1 MKRKT
6 HEKEVRKK
14 IIKAARQLFLEQ
26 GFDNTTIR
34 QITQKAEIST
44 GTLYHFY
51 KDKEDIFFHIADET
65 FLKVIAKSLE
75 LVPDEDIYLRLVCE
89 MAIHIQSFLSNR
101 NTAELYVI
109 AYGSY
114 KISEEVMLKQHPR
127 MKAFINNKGSSLG
140 EEDLPLIS
148 LTIKGLLHA
157 LALKAMNG
165 EYLAPAEIIPQSS
178 RLILSLLA
186 LPAAEIGATI
196 SQLERLDIPKSLALK
211 IQEI

>member
-127 MKAFINNKGSSLG
+127 MKGFINNKGSSLG

-186 LPAAEIGATI
+186 VPAAEIDATI

>member
-127 MKAFINNKGSSLG
+127 MKGFINNKDSSLG

-186 LPAAEIGATI
+186 VPAAEIDATI

>member
-186 LPAAEIGATI
+186 VPAAEIDATI

-211 IQEI
+211 IHEI

>member
-6 HEKEVRKK
+6 HEREVRKK

-34 QITQKAEIST
+34 QITQKAAIST

-51 KDKEDIFFHIADET
+51 QDKEDIFFHIADET
-65 FLKVIAKSLE
+65 FLKVIAKSEE

-127 MKAFINNKGSSLG
+127 MKAFINAQGSPLK
-140 EEDLPLIS
+140 DADMPLIS

-157 LALKAMNG
+157 LALKAMNN
-165 EYLAPAEIIPQSS
+165 EYLVPSTVIAQSS

-186 LPAAEIGATI
+186 VPASEIETTI
-196 SQLERLDIPKSLALK
+196 SQLERLDIPKGLALK
-211 IQEI
+211 MQ

>member
-34 QITQKAEIST
+34 QITQKADIST

-127 MKAFINNKGSSLG
+127 MKAFINNKDSSLG
-140 EEDLPLIS
+140 EEDMPLIS

-157 LALKAMNG
+157 LALKAMHG
-165 EYLAPAEIIPQSS
+165 EYLAPAEIIPQSA

-186 LPAAEIGATI
+186 VPAAEIEATI
-196 SQLERLDIPKSLALK
+196 SQLERLDIPKGLALK
-211 IQEI
+211 IQ

>member
-6 HEKEVRKK
+6 HEKEVRKR

-34 QITQKAEIST
+34 QITQKADIST

-140 EEDLPLIS
+140 KEDLPLIS

-186 LPAAEIGATI
+186 VPAAEIDATI

>member
-127 MKAFINNKGSSLG
+127 MKAFIDHKGSSLG
-140 EEDLPLIS
+140 EKDMPLIS

-186 LPAAEIGATI
+186 VPTTEIDATI

>member
-75 LVPDEDIYLRLVCE
+75 LVPAEDIYLRLVCE

-127 MKAFINNKGSSLG
+127 MKGFINNKGSSLG

-186 LPAAEIGATI
+186 VPAAEIDATI